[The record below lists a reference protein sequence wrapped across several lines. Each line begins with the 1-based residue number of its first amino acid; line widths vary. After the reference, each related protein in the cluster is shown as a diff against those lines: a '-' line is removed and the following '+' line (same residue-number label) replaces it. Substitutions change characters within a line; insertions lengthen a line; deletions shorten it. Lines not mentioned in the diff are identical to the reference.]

1 MPVENSDVLLV
12 QAAPQ
17 DSGFTSSRSSLLLKE
32 HSDLE
37 PRGISLKFL
46 WKGEPLLQPEE
57 QGAGTWRVSGE
68 QPCVLELAGG
78 LKPYLK
84 IIT

>member
-1 MPVENSDVLLV
+1 MLLV

-32 HSDLE
+32 HSDLG
-37 PRGISLKFL
+37 PWGISLKFL
-46 WKGEPLLQPEE
+46 WKGERLLQPEE

-68 QPCVLELAGG
+68 QPAFWSLRG

-84 IIT
+84 MIT